1 MQSWFEVWKG
11 VKTIQNFAA
20 IEINRKFTK
29 LNFTNSRMSLVWIK
43 FSFSSQFGIF
53 KLLIFLIA
61 NQWRE
66 PMTNGA
72 NQKPIEET
80 NDRGKYLKRCNVS
93 DSKPRS
99 YLFPFLSLHQMCKTH
114 PGVQQE
120 EVAAFFL
127 GNSTGGNNGKAGN
140 LLQKIIAKPLLAL
153 CACHPI
159 VQLHYSVTKSPQQ

>member
-1 MQSWFEVWKG
+1 MEG
-11 VKTIQNFAA
+11 
-20 IEINRKFTK
+20 
-29 LNFTNSRMSLVWIK
+29 TN
-43 FSFSSQFGIF
+43 
-53 KLLIFLIA
+53 

-66 PMTNGA
+66 LTTNGG
-72 NQKPIEET
+72 NQQPMEGT

-99 YLFPFLSLHQMCKTH
+99 YLFPFLSVHQMCKTH

-127 GNSTGGNNGKAGN
+127 GNTAGGNNGKAGN